1 MTDNKITEGNIR
13 QKNKSLILQAA
24 KQEFVIHGFKGASI
38 KRVAERAGIPRA
50 NIHYYFSDKTDLY
63 QQLLSSILDVWNS
76 SYDTLNVNDDP
87 KSALT
92 SYIRAKVMYS
102 KVDPDASRIFAS
114 EIIHGAPIL
123 QTYLS
128 NEFKCWVQ
136 SKVTVI
142 QTWIEQKKIDP
153 VNPYHLLFLIWS
165 STQHYADFNVQILA
179 ALDKDVMLDQD
190 FEEVVNSLCQII
202 LKGCGIN

>member
-102 KVDPDASRIFAS
+102 KVDPDASRIGRA
-114 EIIHGAPIL
+114 H
-123 QTYLS
+123 
-128 NEFKCWVQ
+128 V
-136 SKVTVI
+136 
-142 QTWIEQKKIDP
+142 
-153 VNPYHLLFLIWS
+153 
-165 STQHYADFNVQILA
+165 
-179 ALDKDVMLDQD
+179 
-190 FEEVVNSLCQII
+190 
-202 LKGCGIN
+202 

>member
-142 QTWIEQKKIDP
+142 QTWIEQKKIDQ